1 MAPSSCCGDAMAE
14 SERKAEIAARLEAV
28 EATIADAASAAG
40 RSRDEVVLVVV
51 TKTWPE
57 SDIRALAELGVR
69 DIGENRHPEA
79 ENKAAALAD
88 LDVTWHFI
96 GQIQSNKAPR
106 IASYSHVVHSVDSV
120 RLAQRL
126 NAGAHGH
133 GRVVDCFAQ
142 VSLDPDDASARGRGG
157 AATADLA
164 DVARAIDDSEG
175 LRLRGVMGI
184 APLAGDAAA
193 AYARLAA
200 VSQGLRADFPHAT
213 AISAGMTGD
222 FVEAI
227 RAGATHVR
235 VGSAILGERPPL
247 R

>member
-1 MAPSSCCGDAMAE
+1 MDDAAR
-14 SERKAEIAARLEAV
+14 SAEIEARLAAV
-28 EATIADAASAAG
+28 DARIADAATSVG
-40 RSRDEVVLVVV
+40 RRRDDIVLVVV

-57 SDIRALAELGVR
+57 SDVRALHRLGVR
-69 DIGENRHPEA
+69 DVGENRHPEA
-79 ENKAAALAD
+79 EEKAVAVAD
-88 LDVTWHFI
+88 LDLTWHFI

-106 IASYSHVVHSVDSV
+106 IAAYSDVVHSVDSV

-126 NAGAHGH
+126 NAGAHGR
-133 GRVVDCFAQ
+133 GRVVECFVQ
-142 VSLDPDDASARGRGG
+142 VSLDPDDAAARGRGG
-157 AATADLA
+157 VTAANLGDIAD
-164 DVARAIDDSEG
+164 AIENAEA

-184 APLAGDAAA
+184 APLGGDASA
-193 AYARLAA
+193 AYERLAA
-200 VSQGLRADFPHAT
+200 VSERLRADHPGAT

-227 RAGATHVR
+227 KAGATHVR